1 MTNSKERIANDGTAT
16 WHLGRANV
24 PSAGLVFAIPYSL
37 FAISSLRLCASVV
50 RFFPEIVC

>member
-1 MTNSKERIANDGTAT
+1 MTNSEERRANDGTAT

-37 FAISSLRLCASVV
+37 FAISSLCLCGSVV
-50 RFFPEIVC
+50 FFFAEKPC